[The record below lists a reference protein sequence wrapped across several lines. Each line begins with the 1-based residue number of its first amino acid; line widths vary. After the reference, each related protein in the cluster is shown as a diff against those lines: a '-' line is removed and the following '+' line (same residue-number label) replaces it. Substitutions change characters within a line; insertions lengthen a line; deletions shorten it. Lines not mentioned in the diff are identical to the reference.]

1 MDIHLLI
8 NNLKQQPFTHFISIG
23 SIFIVGQTIIFCL
36 MFTIMNYMRNGGLI
50 LLFIYLSAITIF
62 YIIYNIICLIIG
74 LIQHYT
80 QTKIK
85 NKFFLQNKTYNI
97 IWWIGNYIFIISIIL
112 IIVSFFL
119 LSFYLIQ

>member
-74 LIQHYT
+74 LIQNYT

-85 NKFFLQNKTYNI
+85 NKFFLQNKPYNI